1 MAETRR
7 PSGLSRVPHNEDN
20 PWHFGRLMS
29 LVVGVIAFGTF
40 GYTVFFG
47 WPVVDAL
54 YMTMLTLTAVGF
66 TEVHP
71 LDTAG
76 KLFTISLIVLGVTVV
91 VVALSTVARAIEEG
105 GLGERGRRRRMVK
118 RVSQMSGHAIVCG
131 FGRVG
136 RTVVEELERD
146 GVPYVVIDKD
156 EGREHELLD
165 AVSAYFIG
173 DATKRED
180 LEAAGIHRARALISA
195 VDDDAE
201 NIFITMVARSVS
213 STVWIVARAEQ
224 EESIGRLLTAG
235 ASRVFSPFVTAGREM
250 AYAAVKQ
257 RVVDF
262 IEVEAANAEP
272 LRLEELRIDAGSDLV
287 GKVLGD
293 VRGRATALAIRHADG
308 RVDAPPD
315 DGATLQEGDALV
327 LLGERDA
334 LRPLEQA

>member
-1 MAETRR
+1 MRRR
-7 PSGLSRVPHNEDN
+7 PPSNRFRWLA
-20 PWHFGRLMS
+20 FF
-29 LVVGVIAFGTF
+29 VVAVIAYSVA
-40 GYTVFFG
+40 GYMVIEG
-47 WPVVDAL
+47 WSFIDSL
-54 YMTMLTLTAVGF
+54 YMTVLALTAVGF

-71 LDTAG
+71 LDDAG
-76 KLFTISLIVLGVTVV
+76 RLFTISVIVLGVTTVV
-91 VVALSTVARAIEEG
+91 LGLALVARAIEEG
-105 GLGERGRRRRMVK
+105 SLGERGRRRRMA
-118 RVSQMSGHAIVCG
+118 RRIAQMLNHAIVCG

-146 GVPYVVIDKD
+146 GIPYLVIDKN
-156 EGREHELLD
+156 ESRERELLD
-165 AVSAYFIG
+165 DTSAYLIG

-213 STVWIVARAEQ
+213 PTVWIVARAE
-224 EESIGRLLTAG
+224 EEASVERLQTAG

-262 IEVEAANAEP
+262 IEVEAETAPP

-287 GKVLGD
+287 GKALGE
-293 VRGRATALAIRHADG
+293 VRGKAKALVVRHSNG
-308 RVDAPPD
+308 EVVSPPD
-315 DGATLQEGDALV
+315 DALELQEGDALV
-327 LLGERDA
+327 LLGEREE

>member
-1 MAETRR
+1 M
-7 PSGLSRVPHNEDN
+7 PHRDES
-20 PWHFGRLMS
+20 PWHFRRLLA
-29 LVVGVIAFGTF
+29 LVIGVICFGTF
-40 GYTVFFG
+40 GYVIFWDWGF
-47 WPVVDAL
+47 VDAL
-54 YMTMLTLTAVGF
+54 YMTILTLTAVGF

-71 LDTAG
+71 LDTGG

-91 VVALSTVARAIEEG
+91 VLALSTVARAIEEG
-105 GLGERGRRRRMVK
+105 GLGERGRRRRMA
-118 RVSQMSGHAIVCG
+118 RRISHMSNHAIVCG

-146 GVPYVVIDKD
+146 GVPYLVIDK
-156 EGREHELLD
+156 EEAREHELLD

-180 LEAAGIHRARALISA
+180 LEAAGIQRARALISA

-213 STVWIVARAEQ
+213 SKVWIVARAEQ
-224 EESIGRLLTAG
+224 EESIERLQTAG

-250 AYAAVKQ
+250 AYAAVRQ

-262 IEVEAANAEP
+262 IEVEAEHAAP
-272 LRLEELRIDAGSDLV
+272 LRLEELRIDEGSDLA
-287 GKVLGD
+287 GKALGD
-293 VRGRATALAIRHADG
+293 VRGRASALAIRHADG
-308 RVDAPPD
+308 AVEAPPGD
-315 DGATLQEGDALV
+315 QLILRVGDALV
-327 LLGERDA
+327 LLGERED

>member
-1 MAETRR
+1 MPNRTD
-7 PSGLSRVPHNEDN
+7 S
-20 PWHFGRLMS
+20 PWHFGRL
-29 LVVGVIAFGTF
+29 LALLVGVVCFGTL
-40 GYTVFFG
+40 GYVLLWDWGF
-47 WPVVDAL
+47 VDAL
-54 YMTMLTLTAVGF
+54 YMTILTLTAVGF

-71 LDTAG
+71 LDTGG

-91 VVALSTVARAIEEG
+91 VLALSTVARAIEEG
-105 GLGERGRRRRMVK
+105 GLGERGRRRRMG
-118 RVSQMSGHAIVCG
+118 RRISHMTGHAIVCG

-146 GVPYVVIDKD
+146 GIPYLVIDKD

-165 AVSAYFIG
+165 AVNAYFIG

-180 LEAAGIHRARALISA
+180 LEAAGIGRARALISA

-213 STVWIVARAEQ
+213 PTVWIVARAEQ
-224 EESIGRLLTAG
+224 EESIERLHTAG

-262 IEVEAANAEP
+262 IEVEAEHAAP
-272 LRLEELRIDAGSDLV
+272 LRLEELRIDGESDLV
-287 GKVLGD
+287 GKELGK
-293 VRGRATALAIRHADG
+293 VRGQASALAVRHADG
-308 RVDAPPD
+308 TVEAPPSD
-315 DGATLQEGDALV
+315 AMVLAEGDALV
-327 LLGERDA
+327 LLGERDE

>member
-1 MAETRR
+1 MLVRD
-7 PSGLSRVPHNEDN
+7 DN
-20 PWHFGRLMS
+20 PWHFRRLLL
-29 LVVGVIAFGTF
+29 LVAGVIAFGTL
-40 GYTVFFG
+40 GYVVLFG
-47 WPVVDAL
+47 WPFVDAL

-105 GLGERGRRRRMVK
+105 GLGERGRRRRMA
-118 RVSQMSGHAIVCG
+118 RRIAHMTGHAIVCG

-146 GVPYVVIDKD
+146 GVPYVVIDKN

-173 DATKRED
+173 DATRRED

-213 STVWIVARAEQ
+213 PTVWIVARAEQ
-224 EESIGRLLTAG
+224 EESIERLQTAG

-262 IEVEAANAEP
+262 IEVEAENAAP
-272 LRLEELRIDAGSDLV
+272 LRLEELRIDSGSELV
-287 GKVLGD
+287 GKILGE
-293 VRGRATALAIRHADG
+293 VRGNATALAIRRSDG
-308 RVDAPPD
+308 SVEAPPND
-315 DGATLQEGDALV
+315 AVTLEEGDALV
-327 LLGERDA
+327 LLGEPDE
-334 LRPLEQA
+334 LRSLEQA

>member
-1 MAETRR
+1 MPFRDE
-7 PSGLSRVPHNEDN
+7 S
-20 PWHFGRLMS
+20 PWHVRRLLL
-29 LVVGVIAFGTF
+29 LVLGVVSFGTF
-40 GYTVFFG
+40 GYMTFWG
-47 WPVVDAL
+47 WGFVDAL
-54 YMTMLTLTAVGF
+54 YMTILTLTAVGF

-76 KLFTISLIVLGVTVV
+76 KLFTVGLIVLGVTVV
-91 VVALSTVARAIEEG
+91 VLALSTVARAIEEG
-105 GLGERGRRRRMVK
+105 GLGERGRRRRMAK
-118 RVSQMSGHAIVCG
+118 RISQMSNHAIVCG

-146 GVPYVVIDKD
+146 SIPYLVIDKS
-156 EGREHELLD
+156 EAREHELLD

-180 LEAAGIHRARALISA
+180 LEAAGIDRARALISA

-213 STVWIVARAEQ
+213 PKVWIVARAEQ
-224 EESIGRLLTAG
+224 EDSIERLQTAG

-262 IEVEAANAEP
+262 IEVEAENAAP
-272 LRLEELRIDAGSDLV
+272 LRLEELRIDGGSDLV
-287 GKVLGD
+287 NKRLGT
-293 VRGRATALAIRHADG
+293 VRGRASALAIRHADG
-308 RVDAPPD
+308 SVETPPSD
-315 DGATLQEGDALV
+315 DLVLRQGDALV
-327 LLGERDA
+327 LLGDRDD

>member
-1 MAETRR
+1 MLRHRT
-7 PSGLSRVPHNEDN
+7 
-20 PWHFGRLMS
+20 PWGRFGWLAAFVAAVIVYG
-29 LVVGVIAFGTF
+29 VVGYMVIE
-40 GYTVFFG
+40 G
-47 WPVVDAL
+47 WSFVDAL
-54 YMTMLTLTAVGF
+54 YMTVLALTAVGF

-71 LDTAG
+71 LDENG
-76 KLFTISLIVLGVTVV
+76 RIFTITVIVLGVTTVV
-91 VVALSTVARAIEEG
+91 LGLSLAARAIEEG
-105 GLGERGRRRRMVK
+105 SLGERGRRRRMA
-118 RVSQMSGHAIVCG
+118 RRIAHMSNHAIVCG

-146 GVPYVVIDKD
+146 GVPYLVIDKN
-156 EGREHELLD
+156 EERERELLD
-165 AVSAYFIG
+165 DTSAYLIG

-213 STVWIVARAEQ
+213 EKVWIIARAEE
-224 EESIGRLLTAG
+224 EESVGRLQTAG

-250 AYAAVKQ
+250 AYAAIKQ

-262 IEVEAANAEP
+262 IEVEAEAAPP

-287 GKVLGD
+287 GKRLGD
-293 VRGRATALAIRHADG
+293 IRGRATALAIRHANG
-308 RVDAPPD
+308 EVVAPPD
-315 DGATLQEGDALV
+315 DSVELEEGDALV
-327 LLGERDA
+327 LLGEREA

>member
-1 MAETRR
+1 MPFRDE
-7 PSGLSRVPHNEDN
+7 S
-20 PWHFGRLMS
+20 PWHLRRLLL
-29 LVVGVIAFGTF
+29 LVLGVVSFGTF
-40 GYTVFFG
+40 GYMVFWG
-47 WPVVDAL
+47 WGFVDAL

-66 TEVHP
+66 TEVNP
-71 LDTAG
+71 LDTGG

-105 GLGERGRRRRMVK
+105 GLGERGRRRRMAK
-118 RVSQMSGHAIVCG
+118 RISQMSDHAIVCG

-146 GVPYVVIDKD
+146 GVPYLVIDKA

-173 DATKRED
+173 DATKRDD
-180 LEAAGIHRARALISA
+180 LEAAGINRARALISA

-201 NIFITMVARSVS
+201 NIFITMVARSVAPK
-213 STVWIVARAEQ
+213 VWIVARAEQ
-224 EESIGRLLTAG
+224 EDSIERLQTAG
-235 ASRVFSPFVTAGREM
+235 ASRVFSPFITAGREM

-262 IEVEAANAEP
+262 IEVEAEHAAP
-272 LRLEELRIDAGSDLV
+272 LRLEELRIDEGSDLV
-287 GKVLGD
+287 GKVLGKI
-293 VRGRATALAIRHADG
+293 RGRASALAIRHADG
-308 RVDAPPD
+308 AVEAPPTD
-315 DGATLQEGDALV
+315 DLVLREGDALV
-327 LLGERDA
+327 LLGERDD

>member
-1 MAETRR
+1 MSYRDE
-7 PSGLSRVPHNEDN
+7 N
-20 PWHFGRLMS
+20 PWHFGRLGLLVAS
-29 LVVGVIAFGTF
+29 AIAYGVVGYMVIE
-40 GYTVFFG
+40 G
-47 WPVVDAL
+47 WGFVDAL
-54 YMTMLTLTAVGF
+54 YMTVLALTAVGF

-71 LDTAG
+71 LDQG
-76 KLFTISLIVLGVTVV
+76 GRIFTISLIVAGVSVV
-91 VVALSTVARAIEEG
+91 VIALSIFARAIEEG
-105 GLGERGRRRRMVK
+105 GLGQRGRRRRMAK
-118 RVSQMSGHAIVCG
+118 RIAQMKGHAIVCG

-165 AVSAYFIG
+165 GVSTYFIG

-213 STVWIVARAEQ
+213 ATVWIVARAEQ
-224 EESIGRLLTAG
+224 EESIDRLQTAG

-250 AYAAVKQ
+250 AYAAIKQ

-262 IEVEAANAEP
+262 IEVEAEHAAP
-272 LRLEELRIDAGSDLV
+272 LRLEELRIDSGSDLV
-287 GKVLGD
+287 GKVLGS

-308 RVDAPPD
+308 RVEAPPSD
-315 DGATLQEGDALV
+315 EVTLQEGDALV
-327 LLGERDA
+327 LLGERDE

>member
-1 MAETRR
+1 MPRGDETT
-7 PSGLSRVPHNEDN
+7 
-20 PWHFGRLMS
+20 WHFRRLLL
-29 LVVGVIAFGTF
+29 LVGAVVAFGTF
-40 GYTVFFG
+40 GYAILFG
-47 WPVVDAL
+47 WPLVDAL

-71 LDTAG
+71 LDTTG
-76 KLFTISLIVLGVTVV
+76 KLFTISLIVLGVSVV
-91 VVALSTVARAIEEG
+91 VIALSTMARAIEEG
-105 GLGERGRRRRMVK
+105 GLGERGRRRRMVR
-118 RVSQMSGHAIVCG
+118 RVSQLSGHAIVCG

-146 GVPYVVIDKD
+146 GLPYVVIDKN

-213 STVWIVARAEQ
+213 ETVWIVARAEQ
-224 EESIGRLLTAG
+224 EESIGRLRTAG

-262 IEVEAANAEP
+262 IEVEAEHAAP
-272 LRLEELRIDAGSDLV
+272 LRLEELRIDSGSELV
-287 GKVLGD
+287 GKVLGEI
-293 VRGRATALAIRHADG
+293 RGKATALAIRHSDG
-308 RVDAPPD
+308 RVEAPPND
-315 DGATLQEGDALV
+315 ATTLGEGDALV
-327 LLGERDA
+327 LLGEPDE
-334 LRPLEQA
+334 LSSLEQA

>member
-1 MAETRR
+1 MPFRDE
-7 PSGLSRVPHNEDN
+7 S
-20 PWHFGRLMS
+20 PWHLRRLLL
-29 LVVGVIAFGTF
+29 LVLGVVSFGTL
-40 GYTVFFG
+40 GYMVFWG
-47 WPVVDAL
+47 WGFVDAL

-66 TEVHP
+66 TEVNP
-71 LDTAG
+71 LDTGG

-105 GLGERGRRRRMVK
+105 GLGERGRRRRMAK
-118 RVSQMSGHAIVCG
+118 RISHMSDHAIVCG

-146 GVPYVVIDKD
+146 GVPYLVIDKA

-180 LEAAGIHRARALISA
+180 LEAAGINRARALISA

-201 NIFITMVARSVS
+201 NIFITMVARSVAPK
-213 STVWIVARAEQ
+213 VWIVARAEQ
-224 EESIGRLLTAG
+224 EDSIERLQTAG
-235 ASRVFSPFVTAGREM
+235 ASRVFSPFITAGREM

-262 IEVEAANAEP
+262 IEVEAEHAAP
-272 LRLEELRIDAGSDLV
+272 LRLEELRIDEGSDLV
-287 GKVLGD
+287 GKVLGK
-293 VRGRATALAIRHADG
+293 VRGRASALAIRHADG
-308 RVDAPPD
+308 AVEAPPAD
-315 DGATLQEGDALV
+315 DLVLREGDALV
-327 LLGERDA
+327 LLGERDD

>member
-1 MAETRR
+1 MPLRDE
-7 PSGLSRVPHNEDN
+7 S
-20 PWHFGRLMS
+20 PWHFRRLLA
-29 LVVGVIAFGTF
+29 LVIGVICFGTF
-40 GYTVFFG
+40 GYMIFWG
-47 WPVVDAL
+47 WGFVDAL
-54 YMTMLTLTAVGF
+54 YMTILTLTAVGF

-71 LDTAG
+71 LDTGG
-76 KLFTISLIVLGVTVV
+76 KLFTITLIVLGVTVV
-91 VVALSTVARAIEEG
+91 VLALSTVARAVEEG
-105 GLGERGRRRRMVK
+105 GLGERGRRRRMA
-118 RVSQMSGHAIVCG
+118 RRISHMSNHAIVCG

-146 GVPYVVIDKD
+146 GVPYLVIDKN
-156 EGREHELLD
+156 ESREHELLD

-180 LEAAGIHRARALISA
+180 LQAAGIDRARALISA

-213 STVWIVARAEQ
+213 AKVWIVARAEQ
-224 EESIGRLLTAG
+224 EESIERLHTAG

-262 IEVEAANAEP
+262 IEVEAEHAAP
-272 LRLEELRIDAGSDLV
+272 LRLEELRIDGESDLV
-287 GKVLGD
+287 GKALGE
-293 VRGRATALAIRHADG
+293 VRGRASALAIRHADG
-308 RVDAPPD
+308 AVEAPPGD
-315 DGATLQEGDALV
+315 HLLLREGDALV
-327 LLGERDA
+327 LLGERDD

>member
-1 MAETRR
+1 MARAEE
-7 PSGLSRVPHNEDN
+7 H
-20 PWHFGRLMS
+20 PWHARRLLL
-29 LVVGVIAFGTF
+29 LVAGVIAFGTI
-40 GYTVFFG
+40 GYVLFFG
-47 WPVVDAL
+47 WGWVDAL
-54 YMTMLTLTAVGF
+54 YMTILTLTAVGF

-76 KLFTISLIVLGVTVV
+76 KLFTISLIVLGVTIVV
-91 VVALSTVARAIEEG
+91 IALSTVARAIEEG
-105 GLGERGRRRRMVK
+105 GLGGRGRRRRMVK
-118 RVSQMSGHAIVCG
+118 RVSQMKDHAIVCG

-146 GVPYVVIDKD
+146 GVPYVVIDKN

-224 EESIGRLLTAG
+224 EESIERLQTAG

-262 IEVEAANAEP
+262 IEVEAENAAP
-272 LRLEELRIDAGSDLV
+272 LRLEELRIDSGSELV

-293 VRGRATALAIRHADG
+293 VRGKATALAIRRSDG
-308 RVDAPPD
+308 SVEAPPSD
-315 DGATLQEGDALV
+315 AVTLGEGDALV
-327 LLGERDA
+327 LLGDPDE
-334 LRPLEQA
+334 LRSLEQA

>member
-1 MAETRR
+1 M
-7 PSGLSRVPHNEDN
+7 L
-20 PWHFGRLMS
+20 
-29 LVVGVIAFGTF
+29 LVVGVIAFGTT
-40 GYTVFFG
+40 GYMLLEG
-47 WPVVDAL
+47 WSFVDAL

-71 LDTAG
+71 LDTGG

-91 VVALSTVARAIEEG
+91 VLALSLVARAIEEG
-105 GLGERGRRRRMVK
+105 GLGERGRRRRMA
-118 RVSQMSGHAIVCG
+118 RRISHMSKHAIVCG

-146 GVPYVVIDKD
+146 GIPYLVIDKNED
-156 EGREHELLD
+156 RERELLD
-165 AVSAYFIG
+165 DAAAYFIG
-173 DATKRED
+173 DATRRED

-201 NIFITMVARSVS
+201 NIFITMVARSVDPK
-213 STVWIVARAEQ
+213 VWIVARAEQ
-224 EESIGRLLTAG
+224 EESVERLRTAG

-262 IEVEAANAEP
+262 IEVEAEAAPP
-272 LRLEELRIDAGSDLV
+272 LRLEELRIDAESDLV
-287 GKVLGD
+287 GKRLGE
-293 VRGRATALAIRHADG
+293 VRGKAKALAVRHADG
-308 RVDAPPD
+308 QVVTPPED
-315 DGATLQEGDALV
+315 SLTLQEGDALV
-327 LLGERDA
+327 LLGERDE

>member
-1 MAETRR
+1 MARR
-7 PSGLSRVPHNEDN
+7 ISH
-20 PWHFGRLMS
+20 MS
-29 LVVGVIAFGTF
+29 N
-40 GYTVFFG
+40 
-47 WPVVDAL
+47 
-54 YMTMLTLTAVGF
+54 
-66 TEVHP
+66 
-71 LDTAG
+71 
-76 KLFTISLIVLGVTVV
+76 
-91 VVALSTVARAIEEG
+91 
-105 GLGERGRRRRMVK
+105 
-118 RVSQMSGHAIVCG
+118 HAIVCG

-146 GVPYVVIDKD
+146 GVPYLVIDKN
-156 EGREHELLD
+156 EERERELLD
-165 AVSAYFIG
+165 DTSAYFIG

-180 LEAAGIHRARALISA
+180 LEAAGIHRAKAIISA

-213 STVWIVARAEQ
+213 PTVWIVARAEE
-224 EESIGRLLTAG
+224 EESVGRLQTAG

-250 AYAAVKQ
+250 AYAAIKQ

-262 IEVEAANAEP
+262 IEVEADSAPP

-293 VRGRATALAIRHADG
+293 VRGRAMALAVRRSNG
-308 RVDAPPD
+308 EVMAPPD
-315 DGATLQEGDALV
+315 DSVTLQEGDALV

>member
-1 MAETRR
+1 M
-7 PSGLSRVPHNEDN
+7 PHRNES
-20 PWHFGRLMS
+20 PWHFGRL
-29 LVVGVIAFGTF
+29 LALLLGVVCFGTL
-40 GYTVFFG
+40 GYVLL
-47 WPVVDAL
+47 WDWSVVDAL
-54 YMTMLTLTAVGF
+54 YMTILTLTAVGF

-71 LDTAG
+71 LDTGG

-91 VVALSTVARAIEEG
+91 VLALSTVARAIEEG
-105 GLGERGRRRRMVK
+105 GLGERGRRRRMT
-118 RVSQMSGHAIVCG
+118 RRISHMSGHAIVCG

-146 GVPYVVIDKD
+146 GIPYLVIDKD

-165 AVSAYFIG
+165 AVNAYFIG

-180 LEAAGIHRARALISA
+180 LEAAGIGRARALISA

-213 STVWIVARAEQ
+213 QNVWIVARAEQ
-224 EESIGRLLTAG
+224 EESIERLHTAG

-262 IEVEAANAEP
+262 IEVEAEHAAP
-272 LRLEELRIDAGSDLV
+272 LRLEELRVDGDSDLV
-287 GKVLGD
+287 GKELGK
-293 VRGRATALAIRHADG
+293 VRGRASALAVRHADG
-308 RVDAPPD
+308 TVEAPPSD
-315 DGATLQEGDALV
+315 QMLLAEGDALV
-327 LLGERDA
+327 LLGERDE

>member
-1 MAETRR
+1 MPVRD
-7 PSGLSRVPHNEDN
+7 DN
-20 PWHFGRLMS
+20 PWHFRRLLL
-29 LVVGVIAFGTF
+29 LVAGVIAFGTL
-40 GYTVFFG
+40 GYVVLFG
-47 WPVVDAL
+47 WPFVDAL

-105 GLGERGRRRRMVK
+105 GLGERGRRRRMA
-118 RVSQMSGHAIVCG
+118 RRIAHMTGHAIVCG

-146 GVPYVVIDKD
+146 GVPYVVIDKN

-173 DATKRED
+173 DATRRED

-213 STVWIVARAEQ
+213 PTVWIVARAEQ
-224 EESIGRLLTAG
+224 EESIERLQTAG

-262 IEVEAANAEP
+262 IEVEAENAAP
-272 LRLEELRIDAGSDLV
+272 LRLEELRIDSGSELV
-287 GKVLGD
+287 GKVLGE
-293 VRGRATALAIRHADG
+293 VRGNATALAIRRSDG
-308 RVDAPPD
+308 SVEAPPSD
-315 DGATLQEGDALV
+315 AVTLEEGDALV
-327 LLGERDA
+327 LLGEPDE
-334 LRPLEQA
+334 LRSLEQA

>member
-1 MAETRR
+1 MPTDQE
-7 PSGLSRVPHNEDN
+7 N
-20 PWHFGRLMS
+20 PWHFGRLLLMVAGIVS
-29 LVVGVIAFGTF
+29 FGTA
-40 GYTVFFG
+40 GYMLLEG
-47 WPVVDAL
+47 WPFIDSL
-54 YMTMLTLTAVGF
+54 YMTVLTLTAVGF

-71 LDTAG
+71 LDTSG
-76 KLFTISLIVLGVTVV
+76 KVFTIALIVLGVTVV
-91 VVALSTVARAIEEG
+91 VLALSLVARAIAEG

-118 RVSQMSGHAIVCG
+118 RISQMTGHAIVCG

-146 GVPYVVIDKD
+146 GVPYVVIDKN

-201 NIFITMVARSVS
+201 NIFITMVARAVS
-213 STVWIVARAEQ
+213 PTVWIVARAQQ
-224 EESIGRLLTAG
+224 EESIERLQTAG

-250 AYAAVKQ
+250 AYAAIKQ

-262 IEVEAANAEP
+262 IEVEADHAAP
-272 LRLEELRIDAGSDLV
+272 LRLEELRIDTGSDLV

-308 RVDAPPD
+308 RVEAPPD
-315 DGATLQEGDALV
+315 DSVMLQEGDALV
-327 LLGERDA
+327 LLGERDD

>member
-1 MAETRR
+1 MMRPRR
-7 PSGLSRVPHNEDN
+7 HSPHRFR
-20 PWHFGRLMS
+20 WLALFVV
-29 LVVGVIAFGTF
+29 LVVTYSVA
-40 GYTVFFG
+40 GYMIIEG
-47 WPVVDAL
+47 WGFVDSL
-54 YMTMLTLTAVGF
+54 YMTVLALTAVGF

-71 LDTAG
+71 LDEG
-76 KLFTISLIVLGVTVV
+76 GRIFTITVIVLGVTTVV
-91 VVALSTVARAIEEG
+91 LGLGLVARAIEEG
-105 GLGERGRRRRMVK
+105 RLGEHGRRRRMA
-118 RVSQMSGHAIVCG
+118 RRISQLSNHAIVCG

-146 GVPYVVIDKD
+146 GIPYVVIDKS
-156 EGREHELLD
+156 ESREHELLD
-165 AVSAYFIG
+165 AVSAYLIG

-201 NIFITMVARSVS
+201 NIFIAMVARSVS
-213 STVWIVARAEQ
+213 PNVWIIARAED
-224 EESIGRLLTAG
+224 EASIERLQTAG

-250 AYAAVKQ
+250 AYAAIKQ

-262 IEVEAANAEP
+262 IEVEAEAAPP

-287 GKVLGD
+287 GKQLGD

-308 RVDAPPD
+308 EVVAPPD
-315 DGATLQEGDALV
+315 DSIPLQEGDALV